1 MTEPNFKSGFAAL
14 IGRPNA
20 GKSTLLNAIVGEHI
34 AAVSAKPQTT
44 RTRIQGIITRPEGQ
58 IVFMDTP
65 GIHKPGYALNRRM
78 MNYVSDALLQVD
90 IVLLMRD
97 ATQRFGQ
104 GERFAL
110 DLVKEA
116 KKKSFLL
123 LNKIDLIKDKSVLL
137 PIIQAYSEEYDFAEI
152 IPISARKGK
161 NQDLLV
167 SKLIEHLPVGEM
179 LFEADDY
186 TDQRER
192 DIVAELVR
200 EKILAVTGDEIP
212 YVTAVRTEMWQEHPE
227 LGNAATEIHCV
238 IYVERDSQ
246 KPILIG
252 RGGQFLKKVGTEARK
267 DIEKLLGRHVR
278 LNLFVKVQKEWRND
292 LHLLDQLGIQEI
304 NQKDNKEKIDPA
316 DFAMTDFPEVESE
329 IETEPIPARSMKIWH
344 ALELTFAK
352 AAESAV
358 TPQLWNAGT
367 TGLEVSE
374 DNAATVTM
382 RAYFDVAPDADK
394 LRDDIHQ
401 ALTHLHLPAEALHKI
416 EALTIA
422 DQDWLTEWKKGYE
435 PMNIGER
442 WLVTPSW
449 KRDQVEASERL
460 LIQIDPGMAF
470 GTGTHETTRGC
481 LELLETYWKG
491 GSLLDVGTGT
501 GILAIAAIKLHPQA
515 SVIGFDVDPEAI
527 TVAEENAE
535 INGVAESLT
544 LETNRLAAFVEQQ
557 FDVVLANLTAD
568 VVVPLTAELF
578 QVVKSHGVLIV
589 SGILGEQG
597 EEVLKTLMAN
607 GFKLIESKPDGE
619 WISYALRS
627 QKTLIG

>member
-1 MTEPNFKSGFAAL
+1 MTDPNFKSGFAAL

-20 GKSTLLNAIVGEHI
+20 GKSTLLNALVGEHI

-58 IVFMDTP
+58 LVFVDTP

-97 ATQRFGQ
+97 ASEKFGQ

-123 LNKIDLIKDKSVLL
+123 LNKIDLLKDKSVLL
-137 PIIQAYSEEYDFAEI
+137 PIIQNYTAEYEFAEI
-152 IPISARKGK
+152 IPISARKGD
-161 NQDLLV
+161 NHELLLN
-167 SKLIEHLPVGEM
+167 KLFEHLPVGEM
-179 LFEADDY
+179 LFEADDF

-200 EKILAVTGDEIP
+200 EKILAMTGDEIP

-227 LGNAATEIHCV
+227 LGSAATEIHCV

-252 RGGQFLKKVGTEARK
+252 RGGQFLKKVGMQARR

-278 LNLFVKVQKEWRND
+278 LNLFVRVQKEWRND
-292 LHLLDQLGIQEI
+292 LRLLDELGIQEI
-304 NQKDNKEKIDPA
+304 NKGQAISDKQAELAPIVSPLADPPL
-316 DFAMTDFPEVESE
+316 MPVK
-329 IETEPIPARSMKIWH
+329 KIWH

-358 TPQLWNAGT
+358 TPQLWNAAT

-374 DNAATVTM
+374 DNADTVTM
-382 RAYFDVAPDADK
+382 RAYFDVAPDVEK
-394 LRDDIHQ
+394 LRADIHQ
-401 ALTHLHLPAEALHKI
+401 ALTFLHLPASALQNLA
-416 EALTIA
+416 ALTIA

-435 PMNIGER
+435 PMNIGAR

-449 KRDQVEASERL
+449 KREQVAAGDRI

-481 LELLETYWKG
+481 LELLEKYWQG
-491 GSLLDVGTGT
+491 GALLDVGTGT
-501 GILAIAAIKLHPQA
+501 GILAIAALKAFPDA
-515 SVIGFDVDPEAI
+515 TVIGFDNDPEAI
-527 TVAEENAE
+527 LVAEENAA
-535 INGVAESLT
+535 INQVADALT
-544 LETNRLAAFVEQQ
+544 LETNRLSSYTEQD
-557 FDVVLANLTAD
+557 FDVVVANLTAD
-568 VVVPLTAELF
+568 VIAPLAAELS
-578 QVVKSHGVLIV
+578 QVVKGDGVLIV
-589 SGILGEQG
+589 SGILQEQG
-597 EEVLKTLMAN
+597 EEVLRALTAN
-607 GFKLIESKPDGE
+607 SFSLLESKPDGE